1 MTTLRSRP
9 VDSTDPRR
17 PTRHID
23 WSVLLV
29 CLALSGVGL
38 AAIYSATQR
47 SLTDAGDD
55 PLFYVQRQVT
65 FLVVGLTLGFI
76 AWFVDHRFVR
86 DWAAQFY
93 ALTIVVL
100 MAVLVFG
107 REINGATSWFQLP
120 GFQFQPSEFAKVT
133 VIVALAAYVSAS
145 GQGMGL
151 DRFVIGLTIGGL
163 PMLLILAQPD
173 VGTMLVFVAIT
184 MGIFLVGGA
193 RARHIVGATILAVIG
208 VTLVLALGLLPEP
221 QEARLTAF
229 LNDDA
234 PAQYRYNGEQ
244 SEIAIGAGGL
254 TGRGWLEGTQTS
266 GDFVPE
272 QHTDF
277 IFTAIAEEFGFVG
290 AGSVLALYAF
300 LIWRLWRLAAMARDA
315 FGTLVILGVLS
326 MFMFQVFQNVGMT
339 IGVMP
344 ITGIPL
350 PFLTHGG
357 SSTIVAWGA
366 IGLVL
371 GIHARRFT

>member
-1 MTTLRSRP
+1 MTTLRARP

-23 WSVLLV
+23 WSVLAV
-29 CLALSGVGL
+29 CLALSAVGVG
-38 AAIYSATQR
+38 AIYSSTQR
-47 SLTDAGDD
+47 SLAAAGSD
-55 PLFYVQRQVT
+55 PLFFAQRQIT
-65 FLVVGLTLGFI
+65 FVVIGLTVGLV

-86 DWAAQFY
+86 DWAAPLY
-93 ALTIVVL
+93 GLTLVALV
-100 MAVLVFG
+100 AVLVIG
-107 REINGATSWFQLP
+107 RNVNGATSWFQLP
-120 GFQFQPSEFAKVT
+120 GFQLQPSEFAKLT
-133 VIVALAAYVSAS
+133 VIVALAAFVAAS
-145 GQGMGL
+145 GHGMGL
-151 DRFVIGLTIGGL
+151 DRFVVGLTISGL

-173 VGTMLVFVAIT
+173 IGTMLVFVAII

-193 RARHIVGATILAVIG
+193 RASHIVAATVLGTAG
-208 VTLVLALGLLPEP
+208 VTVVLAMGLLPP
-221 QEARLTAF
+221 QQEARLTAF

-234 PAQYRYNGEQ
+234 PADSRYNGEQ

-254 TGRGWLEGTQTS
+254 TGQGWLEGTQTG

-277 IFTAIAEEFGFVG
+277 IFTAVAEEFGFLG

-300 LIWRLWRLAAMARDA
+300 LIWRLWRLATMARDR

-339 IGVMP
+339 VGIMP

-350 PFLTHGG
+350 PFLSHGG

-371 GIHARRFT
+371 GVHARRFT

>member
-1 MTTLRSRP
+1 MTTLRARP

-23 WSVLLV
+23 WSVLAV
-29 CLALSGVGL
+29 CLALSAVGVG
-38 AAIYSATQR
+38 AIYSSTQR
-47 SLTDAGDD
+47 SLAAAGSD
-55 PLFYVQRQVT
+55 PLFFAQRQIT
-65 FLVVGLTLGFI
+65 FVVIGLTVGLV

-86 DWAAQFY
+86 DWAAPLY
-93 ALTIVVL
+93 GLTLVALV
-100 MAVLVFG
+100 AVLVIG
-107 REINGATSWFQLP
+107 RNVNGATSWFQLP
-120 GFQFQPSEFAKVT
+120 GFQLQPSEFAKLT
-133 VIVALAAYVSAS
+133 VIVALAAFVAAS
-145 GQGMGL
+145 GHGMGL
-151 DRFVIGLTIGGL
+151 DRFVVGLTISGL

-173 VGTMLVFVAIT
+173 IGTMLVFVAII

-193 RARHIVGATILAVIG
+193 RASHIVAATVLGTAGVTVVLAV
-208 VTLVLALGLLPEP
+208 GLLPP
-221 QEARLTAF
+221 QQEARLTAF

-234 PAQYRYNGEQ
+234 PADSRYNGEQ

-254 TGRGWLEGTQTS
+254 TGQGWLEGTQTG

-277 IFTAIAEEFGFVG
+277 IFTAVAEEFGFLG

-300 LIWRLWRLAAMARDA
+300 LIWRLWRLATMARDR

-339 IGVMP
+339 VGIMP

-350 PFLTHGG
+350 PFLSHGG

-371 GIHARRFT
+371 GVHARRFT